1 MITDDLPQLV
11 RRLPATSASW
21 ADEAD
26 VVIIGAGAAG
36 LMAAI
41 PLLEAGRRVTMIT
54 KADPG
59 DGSTA
64 WAQGGLAAVLDRSDS
79 LTEHADDTVTA
90 GAGLCQPGPV
100 EELVTA
106 APDAIRRLVS
116 LGAQFDRAPDGSYA
130 LGLEGGHHRRRIV
143 HAGGDASGAEVARTL
158 VEAVRQRSATL
169 TIHDQSIVT
178 DLLVDSG
185 AVVGV
190 RMINTAGRVGGILAP
205 AVVLATGGIGQAWE
219 DTTNPATATGDGLA
233 LALRAGA
240 ILRDVEFVQFHPT
253 VLAIPEQHRRPGGR
267 GVLVSEAVRGE
278 GARLVDRD
286 GRPVMAGL
294 HPLGD
299 LAPRD
304 VVASAIHAHLMA
316 SGDDHVLL
324 DGTGFGPAV
333 WQEHF
338 PSILALCRDH
348 GVDPISAPI
357 PVRPAEHYACGG
369 VLATL
374 DGQTSLPGLYA
385 VGEVTSTGVQG
396 ANRLASNSLTEAVI
410 AGERVGHRLLAGP
423 PHDAPSLPRPP
434 HDPAVP
440 TAATPGV
447 ITTDARTDIVA
458 AISRGAGVLRD
469 EHGLALLLKTL
480 GGLEP
485 ASGPSGHI
493 SPADVEATNLH
504 TVGVLVAA
512 AAAQRQESRGCHR
525 RADFPHP
532 APNRPH
538 HCLVGLGTD
547 SLHVWATTKESR

>member
-1 MITDDLPQLV
+1 MIPDDLPQLV

-21 ADEAD
+21 AEAAE

-54 KADPG
+54 KADLG

-64 WAQGGLAAVLDRSDS
+64 WAQGGLAAVLDRGDS
-79 LTEHADDTVTA
+79 LTAHADDTATA

-106 APDAIRRLVS
+106 APEAIRRLVS
-116 LGAQFDRAPDGSYA
+116 LGANFDRSTGGSYA

-169 TIHDQSIVT
+169 TIHDQSVVT

-185 AVVGV
+185 TVIGV
-190 RMINTAGRVGGILAP
+190 RMINTAGQVGEILAP

-253 VLAIPEQHRRPGGR
+253 VLAVPEQYRRPGGR

-286 GRPVMAGL
+286 GRPIMAGL
-294 HPLGD
+294 HPQGD

-324 DGTGFGPAV
+324 DGTDFGPAV
-333 WQEHF
+333 WQQHF
-338 PSILALCRDH
+338 PSILKLCRDH

-369 VLATL
+369 VLATM

-385 VGEVTSTGVQG
+385 VGEVASTGVQG

-410 AGERVGHRLLAGP
+410 AGERVGHRLLAAP
-423 PHDAPSLPRPP
+423 YHDAPSLPRPP

-440 TAATPGV
+440 TGV
-447 ITTDARTDIVA
+447 ITADARTDIVA

-469 EHGLALLLKTL
+469 EHGLTLLLKTL

-485 ASGPSGHI
+485 ASDPVGHL
-493 SPADVEATNLH
+493 SSADVEATNLH
-504 TVGVLVAA
+504 TVGILVAA
-512 AAAQRQESRGCHR
+512 AALQRQESRGCHR
-525 RADFPHP
+525 RADFPHT
-532 APNRPH
+532 ATNRPH
-538 HCLVGLGTD
+538 HSLLGLGAD
-547 SLHVWATTKESR
+547 SLQVWTTTKESR